1 MSSLASLFNSQHYFR
16 EAAAFGVLIFL
27 GSTATILWCSTKMKK
42 MVSSG
47 EVEITVTGV
56 ENA

>member
-1 MSSLASLFNSQHYFR
+1 MSSLASLFNSQHYLR
-16 EAAAFGVLIFL
+16 EAAAFGVLI
-27 GSTATILWCSTKMKK
+27 AILWCCTKMKKK

-56 ENA
+56 

>member
-1 MSSLASLFNSQHYFR
+1 MSSLASLFNSQHYLR

-27 GSTATILWCSTKMKK
+27 GSTAAILWCCTKMKKK

-56 ENA
+56 